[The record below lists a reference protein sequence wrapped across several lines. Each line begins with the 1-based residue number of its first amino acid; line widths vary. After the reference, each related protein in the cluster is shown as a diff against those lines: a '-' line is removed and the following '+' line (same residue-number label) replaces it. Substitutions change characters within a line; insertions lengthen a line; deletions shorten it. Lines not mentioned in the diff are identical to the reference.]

1 MTRGNMK
8 QSLMEFKNALG
19 VGNFS
24 KDLSETEFKLLSLVS
39 DAQNSNDHINLTTI
53 SSALNVTRS
62 AVTQMVN
69 KLVEKEYIEKYT
81 LETNK
86 KEIYLKIGKNA
97 YEQYNIV
104 MEKMTLFFERLFEA
118 IGPEGVENLQNY
130 LDIAK
135 QIGENLKKECE
146 IKC

>member
-1 MTRGNMK
+1 MTRGNIK

-24 KDLSETEFKLLSLVS
+24 NELSETEFKLLSLVA
-39 DAQNSNDHINLTTI
+39 DAQNVNNNINLTTI

-69 KLVEKEYIEKYT
+69 KLVEKNYIEKYT